1 MAKAS
6 EETSSRR
13 LLVVDDE
20 QEIREILAEYFGE
33 RGYTVQDASNA
44 GEALMVLGECR
55 PDIVLLDIHM
65 PGTNG
70 IELLPRILALRP
82 PIPVIIVTA
91 NTDVSLAQEALKL
104 GACDYVTKP
113 CDFDYLEIAVR
124 TALLPVDEPETRRD
138 GQQRF
143 RDEERWSELMHAVLD
158 AVGQMGDRGR
168 MSMRERLQNAVVMA
182 VRAARHGDGAGT
194 ERHLREVELVLRVAT
209 ELGDLPLSATLAVEA
224 ARAHTP
230 KSVSDPPT
238 L

>member
-1 MAKAS
+1 MSKAS
-6 EETSSRR
+6 DETSSRR
-13 LLVVDDE
+13 LLVIDDE
-20 QEIREILAEYFGE
+20 QQIRELFAEYFGA

-55 PDIVLLDIHM
+55 PDVVLLDIHM

-70 IELLPRILALRP
+70 IELLPRILAVRP

-138 GQQRF
+138 GQRF

-168 MSMRERLQNAVVMA
+168 MSMRERLQNSVVMA
-182 VRAARHGDGAGT
+182 VRAARHGDDAGA
-194 ERHLREVELVLRVAT
+194 ERHLREMELLLRVAT

-224 ARAHTP
+224 ARALTP
-230 KSVSDPPT
+230 TSVPEPPT
-238 L
+238 P